1 MNISDKYFM
10 EGETGLSSFHGT
22 EPSAGYKSAGR
33 ETVRTGD
40 IPFREAGES
49 GGDKSLVG
57 LHNISEER
65 LLKAL
70 RLGGFA
76 NPSAAVIDIS
86 RQTHEGYG
94 EISLVLPASM
104 IDRHSGR
111 NAGTWSQ
118 DAWTPVY
125 PQIERQFGG
134 TGGDRASGDIMSV
147 PEEMRNETRRGIN
160 SWMDGRSA
168 DRLAYLY
175 LHEQGKAPG
184 LVRREAR
191 YPESLHKAVRDI
203 MGDNSVLDDV
213 SAGKRSELLG
223 LYIRENFPGTGRRTG
238 KSFRGR

>member
-175 LHEQGKAPG
+175 LHEQ
-184 LVRREAR
+184 
-191 YPESLHKAVRDI
+191 
-203 MGDNSVLDDV
+203 
-213 SAGKRSELLG
+213 
-223 LYIRENFPGTGRRTG
+223 
-238 KSFRGR
+238 